1 MKKHNFDIIIPIYNE
16 GYGIIKLLKLIKI
29 KLKENNFNVI
39 LCYDS
44 KEDNVFTFI
53 KEIKKIKL
61 PIYLSKNLNTGPCSA
76 VVSGLKKSKSAC
88 KIVYPADD
96 FINIK
101 LISKMYK
108 IHFLNKSDI
117 VVASRFIKGGSM
129 KGCPLIKSII
139 VRLASWSLY
148 TFSSIPVRDA
158 SNGFRLFSSNLL
170 KKVKIE
176 SRLGF
181 AYSLELLVKCERLG
195 LKIDEVPA
203 KWEERTEGKSNF
215 KIFKWLNQYLKWYFY
230 GLETYWF
237 NKKFPINLK

>member
-1 MKKHNFDIIIPIYNE
+1 MKKLNFDIIIPIYNE
-16 GYGIIKLLKLIKI
+16 GYNIIKLLKLIKI
-29 KLKENNFNVI
+29 NLKENNFNII

-44 KEDNVFTFI
+44 KKDNVFTFI

-61 PIYLSKNLNTGPCSA
+61 SIYFSKNLNKGPCSA
-76 VVSGLKKSKSAC
+76 VISGLKMSKSNC

-108 IHFLNKSDI
+108 LHSLNKSDI

-129 KGCPLIKSII
+129 KGCPLVKSII
-139 VRLASWSLY
+139 VRFASWSLY

-170 KKVKIE
+170 KKVKLE

-230 GLETYWF
+230 GLETYWL
-237 NKKFPINLK
+237 NKKSPINLK

>member
-1 MKKHNFDIIIPIYNE
+1 MKKLNFDIIIPIYNE
-16 GYGIIKLLKLIKI
+16 GYNIIKLLKLIKI
-29 KLKENNFNVI
+29 NLKENNFNII

-44 KEDNVFTFI
+44 KKDNVFTFI

-61 PIYLSKNLNTGPCSA
+61 SIYFSKNLNKGPCSA
-76 VVSGLKKSKSAC
+76 VISGLKKSKSNC

-108 IHFLNKSDI
+108 LHSLNKSDI

-129 KGCPLIKSII
+129 KGCPLVKSII
-139 VRLASWSLY
+139 VRFASWSLY

-170 KKVKIE
+170 KKVKLE

-230 GLETYWF
+230 GLETYWL
-237 NKKFPINLK
+237 NKKSPINLK